1 MTDKNTET
9 SNEEIKTD
17 PTEGAEVLDS
27 ENSRDSGDSE
37 KNEDSAHVHKNDGDD
52 SSAEGHRQEQQDD
65 DLTVVQKCQSRLAN
79 IPRKYLYL
87 ALALVG
93 MAVVLGVFMM
103 DRHNTLSLRGKTMG
117 TTWLVKVVS
126 EQSLDK
132 TKLQGMIDNTLE
144 KANAIASTYRK
155 DSQITAFNTSES
167 TDWIAVDSFLVANVA
182 VARDVWT
189 LSEGRYDITIAPLID
204 LWGFDAKG
212 RVEKMPDVFA
222 LADVREKIGMEKL
235 DFRTNPPAL
244 RKKDPHVSI
253 NLSSIAK
260 GAAIDVIVDNL
271 ESKGIH
277 NYLVE
282 IGGEIRAKGL
292 NDKGTLW
299 TVGIEV
305 PDALRGSIQRAVPL
319 DNMALATS
327 GDYRNYFE
335 ENGRRY
341 SHIID
346 AIRGVPV
353 SHKLASVSVF
363 AETTIHADALAT
375 MLFVLGE
382 EKGLKVANDNNINAL
397 FVVRDGN
404 GFEEVATEAYEKQY
418 GEKTNG
424 LPNK

>member
-1 MTDKNTET
+1 MMINTDKNTET
-9 SNEEIKTD
+9 PENTLENTLENTGDTD
-17 PTEGAEVLDS
+17 SVEKTEGVDS
-27 ENSRDSGDSE
+27 HDDNADNTSVEQNSH
-37 KNEDSAHVHKNDGDD
+37 NNDD
-52 SSAEGHRQEQQDD
+52 QEP
-65 DLTVVQKCQSRLAN
+65 LSFLEKCQDRLAHM
-79 IPRKYLYL
+79 PRKYVYL
-87 ALALVG
+87 LLAVLG
-93 MAVVLGVFMM
+93 MALLLAVFMM
-103 DRHNTLSLRGKTMG
+103 DRQNSISLRGKTMG

-126 EQSLDK
+126 ENSLNK
-132 TKLQGMIDNTLE
+132 TQLQKMIDDTLE
-144 KANAIASTYRK
+144 RANDIASTYR
-155 DSQITAFNTSES
+155 DNSEISQFNTNPT
-167 TDWIAVDSFLVANVA
+167 TDWVAVEPFLVANVA

-244 RKKDPHVSI
+244 RKKDPQISI

-271 ESKGIH
+271 ESQGIV

-282 IGGEIRAKGL
+282 IGGEIRAKGV

-305 PDALRGSIQRAVPL
+305 PDALRGSIQRAVTL

-327 GDYRNYFE
+327 GDYRNYYE

-346 AIRGVPV
+346 PIRGVPV

-363 AETTIHADALAT
+363 AHTTIQADALAT

-382 EKGLKVANDNNINAL
+382 DKGLTVANDNGITAL

-404 GFEEVATEAYEKQY
+404 AFKELASENYVKTY
-418 GEKTNG
+418 GA
-424 LPNK
+424 PNK

>member
-1 MTDKNTET
+1 MMINTDKNPEIPENRTPENKDNTDSVETTEAMD
-9 SNEEIKTD
+9 SDAVKT
-17 PTEGAEVLDS
+17 
-27 ENSRDSGDSE
+27 
-37 KNEDSAHVHKNDGDD
+37 HDGDD
-52 SSAEGHRQEQQDD
+52 AQDTPSTPD
-65 DLTVVQKCQSRLAN
+65 EDSPPSIPDEDSDSFLQRCKHHLAD
-79 IPRKYLYL
+79 IPRKYMYF
-87 ALALVG
+87 ALAVLG
-93 MAVVLGVFMM
+93 MALLLGVFMM
-103 DRHNTLSLRGKTMG
+103 DRQNVLSLRGKTMG

-126 EQSLDK
+126 EDSLNK
-132 TKLQGMIDNTLE
+132 TALQKMIDDTLE
-144 KANAIASTYRK
+144 RANAIASTYRE
-155 DSQITAFNTSES
+155 DSEISQFNAQQS
-167 TDWIAVDSFLVANVA
+167 TDWVAVDPFLVANVA

-189 LSEGRYDITIAPLID
+189 LSDGRYDITIAPLID

-244 RKKDPHVSI
+244 RKKDPKISI

-271 ESKGIH
+271 ESQGIV

-305 PDALRGSIQRAVPL
+305 PDALRGSIQRAVTL
-319 DNMALATS
+319 DNVALATS
-327 GDYRNYFE
+327 GDYRNYYE

-346 AIRGVPV
+346 PIRGVPV

-363 AETTIHADALAT
+363 ADTTIQADALAT

-382 EKGLKVANDNNINAL
+382 DKGLTVANDNGITAL

-404 GFEEVATEAYEKQY
+404 AFKELASENYIKTY
-418 GEKTNG
+418 GA
-424 LPNK
+424 PNK

>member
-1 MTDKNTET
+1 MDTDKQTETPENAEDKDNTDTVDNTESSEHDESDT
-9 SNEEIKTD
+9 QEE
-17 PTEGAEVLDS
+17 A
-27 ENSRDSGDSE
+27 E
-37 KNEDSAHVHKNDGDD
+37 KNDT
-52 SSAEGHRQEQQDD
+52 SSAEQDD
-65 DLTVVQKCQSRLAN
+65 DIPQSRLQKYQSIAEDM
-79 IPRKYLYL
+79 PRKYIYL
-87 ALALVG
+87 ALALLG
-93 MAVVLGVFMM
+93 MALMLGVFMM
-103 DRHNTLSLRGKTMG
+103 DRQNSLSLRGKTMG

-126 EQSLDK
+126 EDSLDK
-132 TKLQGMIDNTLE
+132 TQLQKTIDDTLE
-144 KANAIASTYRK
+144 RVNAIASTYRK
-155 DSQITAFNTSES
+155 DSEITTFNNTQS
-167 TDWIAVDSFLVANVA
+167 TDWVAVDSFLVANVA

-189 LSEGRYDITIAPLID
+189 LSDGRYDITIAPLID

-222 LADVREKIGMEKL
+222 LADAREHIGMEKL

-244 RKKDPHVSI
+244 RKKDKNVRI

-260 GAAIDVIVDNL
+260 GAAIDVIVDTL
-271 ESKGIH
+271 ESQGIN

-305 PDALRGSIQRAVPL
+305 PDALRGSIQRAVSL
-319 DNMALATS
+319 DNIALATS
-327 GDYRNYFE
+327 GDYRNYYE

-346 AIRGVPV
+346 PVRGVPV

-363 AETTIHADALAT
+363 ADTTIHADALAT

-382 EKGLKVANDNNINAL
+382 DKGFKVASDNGITAL

-404 GFEEVATEAYEKQY
+404 GFKELATQSYIDTY
-418 GEKTNG
+418 GEPK
-424 LPNK
+424 